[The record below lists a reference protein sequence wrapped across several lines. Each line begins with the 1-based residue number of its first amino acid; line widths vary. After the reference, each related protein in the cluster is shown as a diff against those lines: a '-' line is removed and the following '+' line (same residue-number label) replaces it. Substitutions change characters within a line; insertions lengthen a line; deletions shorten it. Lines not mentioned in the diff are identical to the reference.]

1 MDAINSSMN
10 AEFMAMYAEFNFPG
24 EEALSEEFN
33 ELGSYFSDFHK
44 DLYGFRPRH
53 MALCAC
59 DYKTRDDLIQALA
72 DVREE
77 IQSLKTHL
85 KEQQATFDGRE
96 RLREDGWYIEE
107 TEPELI
113 EKARLL
119 AEKRKEDDQYDY

>member
-1 MDAINSSMN
+1 MDTINSSMN
-10 AEFMAMYAEFNFPG
+10 AEFMAMYAEYNFPG

-33 ELGSYFSDFHK
+33 ELASFYSDFHK
-44 DLYGFRPRH
+44 DIYGFRPRH

-59 DYKTRDDLIQALA
+59 DYKHRDDLIQALA
-72 DVREE
+72 DIREE
-77 IQSLKTHL
+77 VQSLKDYL
-85 KEQQATFDGRE
+85 NRKKETFEGRE
-96 RLREDGWYIEE
+96 QLREDGWYIEE

>member
-1 MDAINSSMN
+1 MDAINSSM
-10 AEFMAMYAEFNFPG
+10 YAEYNFPG

-33 ELGSYFSDFHK
+33 ELASFYSDFHK
-44 DLYGFRPRH
+44 DVYGFRPRH

-119 AEKRKEDDQYDY
+119 AKKRDEDNQYDY

>member
-1 MDAINSSMN
+1 MDTINSSMN
-10 AEFMAMYAEFNFPG
+10 AEFKAMYAEFNFPG

-72 DVREE
+72 NVREE